1 MCLWACRP
9 RPEGPPEAA
18 IALENTTLGGLR
30 LCPERA
36 GVWEHNRVNPD
47 LRPLWLRLVARLPL
61 GLLYAVTAGLM
72 FLVYRVLRLRVP
84 IVRANITGCFPELSG
99 GEVERLV
106 AGHYYQ
112 VAQMVAE
119 TFKAAGM
126 TREQFAARVVLRNL
140 ELAQRL
146 LGQGRPVLLIAA
158 HQANWEWV
166 LHALAMNLGYPLDVG
181 YKPIKS
187 AWAERM
193 MYAIRTRFGAHLVPA
208 KELLGDML
216 KRRNIV
222 RGIAM
227 LADQEP
233 LSSDHKQWLTFLG
246 RDTAFYMGPEQMARA
261 TRYAAL
267 FVALRRRSRGHYE
280 IEFMPLAEPAEKLEP
295 GELTTRYAR
304 LVEAEIRA
312 APRDWTWGHRRWKL
326 RKGLYGND

>member
-1 MCLWACRP
+1 VSTVP
-9 RPEGPPEAA
+9 IPAA
-18 IALENTTLGGLR
+18 AT
-30 LCPERA
+30 
-36 GVWEHNRVNPD
+36 D

-61 GLLYAVTAGLM
+61 GLLYAVTATLM
-72 FLVYRVLRLRVP
+72 FLVFRVFRARVGV
-84 IVRANITGCFPELSG
+84 VRGNIEACFPDLPPRAVS
-99 GEVERLV
+99 RLV

-126 TREQFAARVVLRNL
+126 SREQFAARVSLRNL
-140 ELAQRL
+140 ELPQRL

-166 LHALAMNLGYPLDVG
+166 LHALALHLGYPLDVG
-181 YKPIKS
+181 YKPIRS

-193 MYAIRTRFGAHLVPA
+193 MFAIRTRFGAHLVPA
-208 KELLGDML
+208 KELLADML
-216 KRRNIV
+216 RRRAIV

-233 LSSDHKQWLTFLG
+233 LSSDHKHWLRFLG
-246 RDTAFYMGPEQMARA
+246 RDTAFYMGPEQMAKA

-267 FVALRRRSRGHYE
+267 FVALRRLRRGHYE
-280 IEFMPLAEPAEKLEP
+280 IEFMPLAEAGEKLEP

-304 LVEAEIRA
+304 LVEQEVLA
-312 APRDWTWGHRRWKL
+312 APQDWTWGHRRWKL
-326 RKGLYGND
+326 KKSLYGAD

>member
-1 MCLWACRP
+1 M
-9 RPEGPPEAA
+9 GPPETA
-18 IALENTTLGGLR
+18 IAQQNTIPGR
-30 LCPERA
+30 RRRRPPRS
-36 GVWEHNRVNPD
+36 GVWEHKPVNPD

-72 FLVYRVLRLRVP
+72 FIVLRVLRLRVA
-84 IVRANITGCFPELSG
+84 IVRANLSGCFPELSAA
-99 GEVERLV
+99 EVERLV
-106 AGHYYQ
+106 RGHYYQ

-126 TREQFAARVVLRNL
+126 SREQFASRVALKNL
-140 ELAQRL
+140 QLPQQL

-166 LHALAMNLGYPLDVG
+166 LHALAMHLGYPLDVG

-222 RGIAM
+222 RGVAM

-246 RDTAFYMGPEQMARA
+246 RDTAFYMGPEQMAKA
-261 TRYAAL
+261 TRYAAV
-267 FVALRRRSRGHYE
+267 FVALRRRRRGYYE
-280 IEFMPLAEPAEKLEP
+280 IEFMPLAAAGEPLQP
-295 GELTTRYAR
+295 GEFTTRYAR

-326 RKGLYGND
+326 RKGLYGRD